1 MKLPADAVIDPRKAT
16 EYLLKVRP
24 EDDKSA
30 FLVQAGYTLANAQQ
44 LLTDIREQ
52 ILPLDAEELG
62 EFEYGTKFQIRGALN
77 GPNGTALRA
86 VSIWATI
93 EATGET
99 RFVTLYPDHP

>member
-1 MKLPADAVIDPRKAT
+1 MKLPADAVIDRRKAT

-24 EDDKSA
+24 EDDKSG
-30 FLVQAGYTLANAQQ
+30 FLAQAGYTLESAQQ

-62 EFEYGTKFQIRGALN
+62 EFEYGTKFQIRGALI
-77 GPNGTALRA
+77 GPNGTELR
-86 VSIWATI
+86 VILIWATI